1 MHFFYTT
8 GTAEPKMDKEIRRK
22 YATILWIL
30 SGLFLAR
37 VLGQILVAF
46 FNVNFLPPMP
56 EWYSGLLSYPL
67 LLPTQI
73 VIFYVM
79 YRINTGIMQE
89 NHYLLKRRKRLG
101 YFLHWSSIVYAV
113 FMVGRYF
120 IAGTLN
126 PERRWLPPGIIP
138 IVFHWVLAGYLWTLS
153 RLTLR
158 HGATA
163 TD

>member
-1 MHFFYTT
+1 M
-8 GTAEPKMDKEIRRK
+8 GKEIRRK
-22 YATILWIL
+22 YVTILWIF
-30 SGLFLAR
+30 SGLFLGR
-37 VLGQILVAF
+37 VLGQILVAV

-73 VIFYVM
+73 VILYVM
-79 YRINTGIMQE
+79 YCINTGIMQG

-101 YFLHWSSIVYAV
+101 YFLHWSSIAYGV

-120 IAGTLN
+120 IAGTLY

-163 TD
+163 AE